1 LGDFNLK
8 HLLSHLLTD
17 TISVDDQIRGS
28 LAFMILL
35 ELFQGSLNCW
45 LHVAHHDFLT
55 FFLDEAIALILCHL
69 SIYTCSKADNGLS
82 ALMTHIDA
90 NKHGSPLG

>member
-1 LGDFNLK
+1 
-8 HLLSHLLTD
+8 
-17 TISVDDQIRGS
+17 
-28 LAFMILL
+28 MILL
-35 ELFQGSLNCW
+35 EQFQGSLNCW
-45 LHVAHHDFLT
+45 LHFAYDDFLT
-55 FFLDEAIALILCHL
+55 LFLDEAIALILCHL